1 MQGIKSLM
9 KQHWFKLP
17 EEQAEAQ
24 MIQQEML
31 YSFIRQNRAN
41 RTSNRANK
49 YDEQKRGAKL

>member
-1 MQGIKSLM
+1 MM